1 MTGYQMRYVRLR
13 RRLGWSMAAIARYY
27 GYPYEAVRKVCNGEK

>member
-1 MTGYQMRYVRLR
+1 MNPKRIHYIRLY

-27 GYPYEAVRKVCNGEK
+27 GLGYGAVRKICNVRK